1 VVVRETTAAP
11 SGMTS
16 TSGLIIVGAAVIR
29 RDGRVLLTERLRG
42 THLEGAWEFPG
53 GKCEPG
59 ERVREALRREL
70 SEELGLEAH
79 IGAELFRT
87 EHAYDD
93 RRVELRFFDV
103 EIGAAEPRALL
114 GQRFRWV
121 PQSELRPEEM
131 PPADAEL
138 VAWLRREANRAKE
151 STGPCGSRGARG
163 SG

>member
-1 VVVRETTAAP
+1 
-11 SGMTS
+11 MTS
-16 TSGLIIVGAAVIR
+16 TPGLIIVGAAVIR

-59 ERVREALRREL
+59 ECVPEALRREL
-70 SEELGLEAH
+70 SEELGLEAR

-93 RRVELRFFDV
+93 RRVELHFFDV

-121 PQSELRPEEM
+121 SQAELQPGEM

-138 VAWLRREANRAKE
+138 VARLRREA
-151 STGPCGSRGARG
+151 TGITSSSGSSGSRGARG